1 MLNVLQHRVQIVES
15 RETSDD
21 PLTPICNQRR
31 TKSPTEQ
38 TERCQLAAER
48 VEHRFV
54 NVTSHVLSFE
64 GSVGAIGLCSC
75 GELIS
80 AEGYR
85 THEVTKELRDAWK
98 THVHALLTDDS
109 A

>member
-1 MLNVLQHRVQIVES
+1 
-15 RETSDD
+15 
-21 PLTPICNQRR
+21 
-31 TKSPTEQ
+31 
-38 TERCQLAAER
+38 LAAER
-48 VEHRFV
+48 VEHRLV

-85 THEVTKELRDAWK
+85 THEVTKELRDAWRS
-98 THVHALLTDDS
+98 HVTGVLTDGS
-109 A
+109 V

>member
-1 MLNVLQHRVQIVES
+1 MA
-15 RETSDD
+15 TG
-21 PLTPICNQRR
+21 
-31 TKSPTEQ
+31 
-38 TERCQLAAER
+38 R
-48 VEHRFV
+48 VEHKIV

-64 GSVGAIGLCSC
+64 GTVGAIGLCSC

-85 THEVTKELRDAWK
+85 THEVTKELRDRWR
-98 THVHALLTDDS
+98 THLNAVLTDDS

>member
-1 MLNVLQHRVQIVES
+1 LASERVQHR
-15 RETSDD
+15 
-21 PLTPICNQRR
+21 L
-31 TKSPTEQ
+31 
-38 TERCQLAAER
+38 
-48 VEHRFV
+48 V

-64 GSVGAIGLCSC
+64 GSVGAIGLCLC

-85 THEVTKELRDAWK
+85 THEVTKELRETWRK
-98 THVHALLTDDS
+98 HVNAVLADDS

>member
-1 MLNVLQHRVQIVES
+1 M
-15 RETSDD
+15 
-21 PLTPICNQRR
+21 
-31 TKSPTEQ
+31 
-38 TERCQLAAER
+38 
-48 VEHRFV
+48 V

-64 GSVGAIGLCSC
+64 GTVGAIGLCSC

-85 THEVTKELRDAWK
+85 THEVTKELQDGWRM
-98 THVHALLTDDS
+98 HVNAVLSDDS

>member
-1 MLNVLQHRVQIVES
+1 
-15 RETSDD
+15 
-21 PLTPICNQRR
+21 
-31 TKSPTEQ
+31 
-38 TERCQLAAER
+38 LAAER
-48 VEHRFV
+48 VEHKLV

-75 GELIS
+75 GELMS

-85 THEVTKELRDAWK
+85 THEVTKELRDAWRS
-98 THVHALLTDDS
+98 HVAGVLTDDS